1 MLTHGSEERGRKE
14 KKNGC
19 WHSLNLSVCFGEER
33 SNFKLFLVGILD
45 IAGYDHTKTENGLE
59 GLKMLAHTST
69 DRCATQKNGHPFLT
83 TKSG

>member
-1 MLTHGSEERGRKE
+1 MLTQGSGERGRKE
-14 KKNGC
+14 KKNAC

-59 GLKMLAHTST
+59 GLK
-69 DRCATQKNGHPFLT
+69 RCLQSKTP
-83 TKSG
+83 